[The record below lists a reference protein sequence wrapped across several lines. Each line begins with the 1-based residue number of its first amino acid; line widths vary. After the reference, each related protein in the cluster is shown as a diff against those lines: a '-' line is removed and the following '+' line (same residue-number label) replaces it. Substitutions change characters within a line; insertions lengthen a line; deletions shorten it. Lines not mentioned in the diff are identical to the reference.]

1 MGVVKQTRRELAA
14 AFRWAARFGYHEAV
28 ANHFSAAVSDDGQR
42 FLVNPVGSHFSRIRA
57 SDLVDVDTS
66 RTGDSLSFGV
76 DPTAWVLHSHIHRH
90 VPRAKC
96 ILHTHM
102 KYATTLACL
111 EGYEFQMTD
120 QNACRFHDTIAYDRN
135 YSGLALD
142 PEEGER
148 VAGLFGADKEV
159 LFLGNHGVMVIGP
172 SVAEAFDLL
181 YYLEK
186 ASEVQ
191 VLALSTG
198 RPLSIIPDE
207 VAAHAARQWRE
218 YPDAARLHMDA
229 LMAILDEESPDY
241 AK

>member
-14 AFRWAARFGYHEAV
+14 AFRWAARLGYHEAV

-148 VAGLFGADKEV
+148 VAGL
-159 LFLGNHGVMVIGP
+159 
-172 SVAEAFDLL
+172 
-181 YYLEK
+181 
-186 ASEVQ
+186 
-191 VLALSTG
+191 
-198 RPLSIIPDE
+198 
-207 VAAHAARQWRE
+207 
-218 YPDAARLHMDA
+218 
-229 LMAILDEESPDY
+229 
-241 AK
+241 